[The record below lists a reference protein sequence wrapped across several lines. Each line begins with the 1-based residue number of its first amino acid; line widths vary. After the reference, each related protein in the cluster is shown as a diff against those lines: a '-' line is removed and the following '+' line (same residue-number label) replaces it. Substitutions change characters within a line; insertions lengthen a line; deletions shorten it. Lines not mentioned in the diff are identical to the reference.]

1 MRAFIPNYQLTTP
14 SSLAD
19 ALALLKNEPGVWKPF
34 AGGTDLMVL
43 LEAGKL
49 PHRHYINIWSLHEL
63 RGIEAT
69 DTHITLGALTT
80 YTEIQANP
88 ILRSEFPMLCQ
99 AASETGGLAIQN
111 RGTIGGN
118 IINASPAADSPP
130 ALLAYDAE
138 IELVSTRGT
147 RWLPYQ
153 GFHTGYKQMHLAPDE
168 LLARIRLPRNTAGLT
183 HYYRKVGTRKAQ
195 AISKVC
201 FAAVGRTN
209 NEQIAEIKIAV
220 GSVAPIVVRCVETEN
235 ALRDRKP
242 DAETIRLACTSL
254 AREISP
260 IDDIRSTANYRLQV
274 ARNLLTDFVSSA
286 LSSALICGLFLVM
299 IAIPALA
306 QQQGSLNG
314 FMTGIRVNAVK
325 GSVIFKRD
333 GSYDLEP
340 GLKLEQYDVLKS
352 GADTYY
358 ELLLQPGNYLRAG
371 PDTQLQLLNDDF
383 DKMKVKLN
391 QGAISLEIVTKD
403 TSSAFNPREAY
414 ELIRIITPDAEVFI
428 GGPGIFRINA
438 GSGRTELIVRNGEAV
453 INGRQVKKERRAV
466 TSNDSVTVADIDP
479 KNEDTFD
486 RWSHERADTLVQA
499 NKLLKDTSP
508 WSKKKKE
515 GFETSVDLP
524 DEAQRSGNHPYVVS
538 ARPGAVTF
546 VEDGVEFYRPSRIWE
561 QITDKSQLEAGDTL
575 RTDEYTFA
583 ELMLF
588 PDTHLRIDHSS
599 EVLFEQLSNDS
610 ISVKLLR
617 GSAILDVARFDR
629 KEAPQITITG
639 SSTTAVI
646 AEGGNYR
653 IDSDG
658 LTIRDGKVDFNER
671 SVGACRRISSGTVS
685 ECDKKRADNF
695 DYWSR
700 HRGEG
705 RIYDGSATVSM
716 VTHLARMRRLRFKNT
731 GFWYQSPGQSYYTFV
746 PFKSVMFR
754 SPYGGSYST
763 ALSPESFMKRVNVRR
778 DTVPYRRPV
787 PSVPSP
793 PQP

>member
-1 MRAFIPNYQLTTP
+1 
-14 SSLAD
+14 
-19 ALALLKNEPGVWKPF
+19 
-34 AGGTDLMVL
+34 
-43 LEAGKL
+43 
-49 PHRHYINIWSLHEL
+49 
-63 RGIEAT
+63 
-69 DTHITLGALTT
+69 
-80 YTEIQANP
+80 
-88 ILRSEFPMLCQ
+88 MLCQ

-138 IELVSTRGT
+138 IELVSTRGS

-153 GFHTGYKQMHLAPDE
+153 GFHAGYKQMHIAPDE
-168 LLARIRLPRNTAGLT
+168 LLARIRLPRNTSGLA

-201 FAAVGRTN
+201 FAAVGQTN
-209 NEQIAEIKIAV
+209 NGQIAETRIAV

-235 ALRDRKP
+235 TLKDGKP
-242 DAETIRLACTSL
+242 DAEMIRLACASL

-274 ARNLLTDFVSSA
+274 AKNLLTDFVSSA
-286 LSSALICGLFLVM
+286 LSSALICALFLVA
-299 IAIPALA
+299 IAIPAHA
-306 QQQGSLNG
+306 QEQGSLNG
-314 FMTGIRVNAVK
+314 FMTGIRTNAVK

-340 GLKLEQYDVLKS
+340 GLKFEQYDVLKS
-352 GADTYY
+352 GANSYC
-358 ELLLQPGNYLRAG
+358 ELLLQPGNYFRVG
-371 PDTQLQLLNDDF
+371 SDTALQILNAEL
-383 DKMKVKLN
+383 DKMKLKLN
-391 QGAISLEIVTKD
+391 EGTISLELVTKD
-403 TSSAFNPREAY
+403 VSGFSNPREAY

-428 GGPGIFRINA
+428 SGPGIFRINA
-438 GSGRTELIVRNGEAV
+438 ANGRTELTVRNGEAV
-453 INGRQVKKERRAV
+453 INGRQVKKERRGV
-466 TSNDSVTVADIDP
+466 TSNDSVTVSDIDP

-486 RWSHERADTLVQA
+486 RWSHERADALVQA
-499 NKLLKDTSP
+499 NKLLKDSAP
-508 WSKKKKE
+508 WAKKKKE

-538 ARPGAVTF
+538 AKPGAVTF
-546 VEDGVEFYRPSRIWE
+546 VEDGVEFNRPPRLWE

-575 RTDEYTFA
+575 RTDEYSYA

-588 PDTHLRIDHSS
+588 PDTHLRLDQSS

-610 ISVKLLR
+610 ISIKLLR

-639 SSTTAVI
+639 SSTTAFI
-646 AEGGNYR
+646 AEQGNYR

-658 LTIRDGKVDFNER
+658 LTIRDGKVNFNER
-671 SVGACRRISSGTVS
+671 LVGACRKISSGTVS
-685 ECDKKRADNF
+685 ECDKKRSDNF

-705 RIYDGSATVSM
+705 TVYDGSATVSM
-716 VTHLARMRRLRFKNT
+716 STHLARLRQYRFKHT
-731 GFWYQSPGQSYYTFV
+731 GFWYQAPGQTSYTFV
-746 PFKSVMFR
+746 PFKSILFR

-763 ALSPESFMKRVNVRR
+763 ALSPESFMKRVNMRRITLPYPNQTPPVR
-778 DTVPYRRPV
+778 
-787 PSVPSP
+787 SP

>member
-49 PHRHYINIWSLHEL
+49 PHRNYINIWNLHEL

-69 DTHITLGALTT
+69 DPHITLGALTT

-138 IELVSTRGT
+138 IELVSTRGS

-153 GFHTGYKQMHLAPDE
+153 GFHTGYKQMHIAPDE

-209 NEQIAEIKIAV
+209 NEQIAETRIAV

-235 ALRDRKP
+235 ALKDRKP
-242 DAETIRLACTSL
+242 DAETISLACTSL

-260 IDDIRSTANYRLQV
+260 IDDIRSTASYRLQV
-274 ARNLLTDFVSSA
+274 AKNLLTDFVSSA
-286 LSSALICGLFLVM
+286 LSSALICGLLLVA

-306 QQQGSLNG
+306 QEQGSLNG
-314 FMTGIRVNAVK
+314 FMTGIRTNIVK

-352 GADTYY
+352 GANSYC
-358 ELLLQPGNYLRAG
+358 ELLLQPGNYFRIG
-371 PDTQLQLLNDDF
+371 SDTAMQILNGEL
-383 DKMKVKLN
+383 DKMKLKLN
-391 QGAISLEIVTKD
+391 EGSISLELVTKD
-403 TSSAFNPREAY
+403 VSGFFNQRDAY
-414 ELIRIITPDAEVFI
+414 ELIRIFTPDAEVFI
-428 GGPGIFRINA
+428 SGPGIFRINA
-438 GSGRTELIVRNGEAV
+438 ANGRTELIVRNGEAV
-453 INGRQVKKERRAV
+453 INGRLVKKERRAV
-466 TSNDSVTVADIDP
+466 TSKEGVTVADIGP
-479 KNEDTFD
+479 KNEDAFD

-508 WSKKKKE
+508 WARKKKE
-515 GFETSVDLP
+515 GYETSVDLP
-524 DEAQRSGNHPYVVS
+524 DEGQRSSSNAYVVS

-546 VEDGVEFYRPSRIWE
+546 VEDGIEFNRPARLWE

-588 PDTHLRIDHSS
+588 PDTHLRVDHSS
-599 EVLFEQLSNDS
+599 ELLFEQLSNDS
-610 ISVKLLR
+610 ISVKVLR
-617 GSAILDVARFDR
+617 GSAILDVARFER

-646 AEGGNYR
+646 AEHGNYR

-658 LTIRDGKVDFNER
+658 LTIREGKVTFNDR
-671 SVGACRRISSGTVS
+671 SVGACRKISSGTVS
-685 ECDKKRADNF
+685 ECDKKRSDNF

-705 RIYDGSATVSM
+705 MIYDGSATVSM
-716 VTHLARMRRLRFKNT
+716 STHLARLRQYRFKNT
-731 GFWYQSPGQSYYTFV
+731 GFWYQNPGQMYYTFV
-746 PFKSVMFR
+746 PFKSILFR

-763 ALSPESFMKRVNVRR
+763 VLTPEPFLKRVDVNRLHS
-778 DTVPYRRPV
+778 PYPRQASPV
-787 PSVPSP
+787 PSSTLP
-793 PQP
+793 